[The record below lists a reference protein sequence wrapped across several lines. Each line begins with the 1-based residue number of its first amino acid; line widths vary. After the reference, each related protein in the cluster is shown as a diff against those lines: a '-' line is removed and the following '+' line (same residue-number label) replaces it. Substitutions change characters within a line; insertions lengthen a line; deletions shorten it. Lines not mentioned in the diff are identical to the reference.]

1 MNIVKNFIVKDLINY
16 EQNNNINIITE
27 LKNGEYTVIVDLL
40 AIGNNIDINEAIGL
54 FQELIKNYEYIDI
67 VKSLSIS
74 IFGENNNSENG
85 YVDTT
90 NKTLS
95 DILMDFYN
103 EIHTIDDLDINSFL
117 NMNTTSIYKYA
128 EGVKQRY
135 IYNINNRRREALER
149 SQIDAGVKFGGLKEV
164 PLVSEDTFMS
174 KAEKKAKWL
183 EERRREQGII

>member
-40 AIGNNIDINEAIGL
+40 AIGNNIGINEAIGL

-74 IFGENNNSENG
+74 IFGENNNSDNG

-135 IYNINNRRREALER
+135 IYNINNRRREAFE
-149 SQIDAGVKFGGLKEV
+149 SAQIDTGVKYGGLKEV

-174 KAEKKAKWL
+174 KADKKAKWL

>member
-54 FQELIKNYEYIDI
+54 FQKLIKNYEYIDI

-74 IFGENNNSENG
+74 IFGENNNSDNG

-135 IYNINNRRREALER
+135 IYNINNRRREAFE
-149 SQIDAGVKFGGLKEV
+149 SAQIDTGVKFGGLKEV

-174 KAEKKAKWL
+174 KADKKAKWL

>member
-27 LKNGEYTVIVDLL
+27 IKNGEYSVIIDLL
-40 AIGNNIDINEAIGL
+40 SIGNNIDINEAIGL
-54 FQELIKNYEYIDI
+54 FQELLKNYSYIDI

-74 IFGENNNSENG
+74 IFGENNNSDNG

-103 EIHTIDDLDINSFL
+103 EIHTIDDLDISSFL

-135 IYNINNRRREALER
+135 IYNINNRRREAFE
-149 SQIDAGVKFGGLKEV
+149 SAQIDAGVKFGGLKEV
-164 PLVSEDTFMS
+164 PLISEEDV
-174 KAEKKAKWL
+174 KPKVYNLDEIK
-183 EERRREQGII
+183 RRLKENK

>member
-74 IFGENNNSENG
+74 IFGENNNSDNG

-103 EIHTIDDLDINSFL
+103 EIHTVDDLDINSFL

-135 IYNINNRRREALER
+135 IYNINNRRREAFE
-149 SQIDAGVKFGGLKEV
+149 SAQIDAGVKYGGLKEV